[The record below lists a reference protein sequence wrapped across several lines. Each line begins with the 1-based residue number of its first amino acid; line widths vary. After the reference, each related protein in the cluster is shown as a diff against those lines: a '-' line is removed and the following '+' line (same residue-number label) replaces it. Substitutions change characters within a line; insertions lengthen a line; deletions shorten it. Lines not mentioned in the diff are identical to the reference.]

1 MLFFQYTPG
10 GRASQPQGCETF
22 VNNAGQRLAVQLFSL
37 RFGEKRSVFCAEME
51 NSEEKNGEKTL
62 TFFQEAGNVWTVK

>member
-1 MLFFQYTPG
+1 M
-10 GRASQPQGCETF
+10 
-22 VNNAGQRLAVQLFSL
+22 QLFSL